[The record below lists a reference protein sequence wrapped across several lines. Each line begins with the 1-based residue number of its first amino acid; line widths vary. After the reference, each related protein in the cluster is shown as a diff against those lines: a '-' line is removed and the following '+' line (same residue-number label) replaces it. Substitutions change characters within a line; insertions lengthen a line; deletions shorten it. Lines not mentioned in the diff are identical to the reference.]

1 VPFPESA
8 LNDEAGKLF
17 MEDYDEYK
25 NRAKLFTQIY
35 ATQGNKG
42 IGSVMN
48 KESYNNINQ
57 KLGEEKDDLYSIY
70 SKDLKVSQYSN
81 LENEEIKEVKEN
93 INEELMIEKSHHLN
107 MKGINKSGLLSSN
120 PVLGN
125 VSSNQISQKTNIPV
139 QTKKNDKK
147 KWLKRI

>member
-1 VPFPESA
+1 
-8 LNDEAGKLF
+8 
-17 MEDYDEYK
+17 MEDYEEYN

-48 KESYNNINQ
+48 KESFNINLN
-57 KLGEEKDDLYSIY
+57 LGEEKEEFNNIY
-70 SKDLKVSQYSN
+70 NKELIGSQFSN
-81 LENEEIKEVKEN
+81 LENEEIKGVKEN
-93 INEELMIEKSHHLN
+93 INEELIIEKSQHN
-107 MKGINKSGLLSSN
+107 KGINKTNLLSSN

-125 VSSNQISQKTNIPV
+125 VSSNQISQKTNKPV
-139 QTKKNDKK
+139 PTKKDDKK